1 MPHLLIFRVKS
12 ISPCISK
19 SSSHQSDGKHLAVS
33 MKTAFLIFVVC
44 LGVSTG
50 TIGNGLLYGIVMYE
64 RFGVDSM
71 RRTIVNMLWSQL
83 CLTYIFSNTFA
94 LPFAIYGYCLN
105 DITGNL

>member
-1 MPHLLIFRVKS
+1 
-12 ISPCISK
+12 
-19 SSSHQSDGKHLAVS
+19 